1 MKLKLPYVIERR
13 AKGRKYFYFRIGV
26 DGEGRGGTLVPMP
39 GVPGTRDFGDR
50 YEQLLAE
57 HKPKVLHVKRGH
69 DAPGTLGWVIQKFCA
84 QENATT
90 SPWSK
95 LEPTTQAV
103 YRRHFD
109 WLREHFGD
117 MLLAA
122 FDKALVRR
130 IRDLRKAHPS
140 VANMTVDKIGQ
151 LWAWAEEYADIVLPG
166 ANPARQVASLPVV
179 SEAAPAWPRELCAG
193 FESCDHP
200 RMVTFYFLA
209 RYTGQRKGDCCNMRW
224 SDFDGRRIHVV
235 QEKTGTKLWVPAHLR
250 LRNYLASLPREG
262 EFILTSPKGGAY
274 RKTSVT
280 NLVCSIASELG
291 FKGHSPHGLRHLAG
305 ASLAEAGC
313 TVPQI
318 MAVLGH
324 LTEKQA
330 LHYVRQANRIRLGD
344 DAIANWEAAD
354 NIVPLHVAVGTDD
367 EQSAAKLENR
377 TGKTVAK

>member
-1 MKLKLPYVIERR
+1 
-13 AKGRKYFYFRIGV
+13 
-26 DGEGRGGTLVPMP
+26 
-39 GVPGTRDFGDR
+39 
-50 YEQLLAE
+50 
-57 HKPKVLHVKRGH
+57 
-69 DAPGTLGWVIQKFCA
+69 
-84 QENATT
+84 
-90 SPWSK
+90 
-95 LEPTTQAV
+95 
-103 YRRHFD
+103 
-109 WLREHFGD
+109 
-117 MLLAA
+117 
-122 FDKALVRR
+122 
-130 IRDLRKAHPS
+130 
-140 VANMTVDKIGQ
+140 
-151 LWAWAEEYADIVLPG
+151 
-166 ANPARQVASLPVV
+166 
-179 SEAAPAWPRELCAG
+179 
-193 FESCDHP
+193 
-200 RMVTFYFLA
+200 MVTAYFLL
-209 RYTGQRKGDCCNMRW
+209 RYTGQRKGDVCSMRW

-235 QEKTGTKLWVPAHLR
+235 QEKTGTKLWVPAHIR
-250 LRNYLASLPREG
+250 LRNYLASLPHEG

-291 FKGHSPHGLRHLAG
+291 FKGHSPRGLRHLAG

-354 NIVPLHVAVGTDD
+354 NVVPLQVAVGTDD